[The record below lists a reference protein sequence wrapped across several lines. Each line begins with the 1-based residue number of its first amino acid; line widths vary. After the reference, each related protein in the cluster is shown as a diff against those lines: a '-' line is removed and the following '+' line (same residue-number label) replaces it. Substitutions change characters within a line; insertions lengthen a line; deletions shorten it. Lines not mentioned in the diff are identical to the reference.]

1 MTILE
6 SIIHYFTKGYV
17 MSKTSPATLE
27 NIVSLCKRRG
37 FVFPSAEIYGGVNGI
52 YDFGHLGVLLR
63 ENIRH
68 LWLRFLENPHGP
80 ILRIEGALIGPAT
93 MWKASGH
100 LEGFHDPLVD
110 CKVCKKRYR
119 ADDVNL
125 EKNCPHCG
133 NKDWTEIRSFNMM
146 FKTQLG
152 AMEDASATAYLRPE
166 TAQSTYVNFKNF
178 MSTYRVKLPFGI
190 AQIGKS
196 FRNEITPK
204 QFLFRMR
211 EFEQMEMQW
220 FCIPEN
226 APQELEMWL
235 KRRLHFYMQ
244 LGIPEEKLRTYDQKP
259 HERAHY
265 SSRCFDLEYEFP
277 FGWKEVEGIAHRGN
291 FDLTQ
296 HSQHSGKDLSVH
308 DETTKTSFMPH
319 IVEAA
324 VGVDRLFIMFLF
336 NAYQEDII
344 DDEKRIVLKLHPALA
359 PIKLA
364 FLPLTKKQE
373 EAARKLYLE
382 YLSLGISVQYDD
394 SGSIGK
400 RYRRQDEIGTPFCIT
415 YDFESDTDSC
425 VTVRNRDTT
434 QQERISLTELRKYL
448 NL

>member
-1 MTILE
+1 
-6 SIIHYFTKGYV
+6 
-17 MSKTSPATLE
+17 MSKTSAVTLDT
-27 NIVSLCKRRG
+27 IVSLCKRRG

-52 YDFGHLGVLLR
+52 YDFGHLGVLLQ
-63 ENIRH
+63 ENIRNV
-68 LWLRFLENPHGP
+68 WLTFLQNPHGP
-80 ILRIEGALIGPAT
+80 ILRIEGALIGPEAV
-93 MWKASGH
+93 WKASGH
-100 LEGFHDPLVD
+100 IDGFHDPLVD
-110 CKVCKKRYR
+110 CKKCKKRYR

-152 AMEDASATAYLRPE
+152 AMEDASSTAYLRPE

-178 MSTYRVKLPFGI
+178 MSTYRVKIPFGI

-204 QFLFRMR
+204 QFLFRSR

-220 FCIPEN
+220 FCTPEGSDEFL
-226 APQELEMWL
+226 QFWVE
-235 KRRLHFYMQ
+235 KRMDFYTQ
-244 LGIPEEKLRTYDQKP
+244 LGIPAEKIRAYDQKP

-265 SSRCFDLEYEFP
+265 SRRCFDVEYEFP
-277 FGWKEVEGIAHRGN
+277 FGWKEIEGIAHRGD

-296 HSQHSGKDLSVH
+296 HSKHSGKDLSIH
-308 DETTKTSFMPH
+308 DDTTKTSFVPH

-324 VGVDRLFIMFLF
+324 SGVGRLFLMFLF
-336 NAYQEDII
+336 NSYNEDIV
-344 DDEKRIVLKLHPALA
+344 DNEKRIVLKLHPALA

-373 EAARKLYLE
+373 EQAYKLYLE
-382 YLSLGISVQYDD
+382 YLNLSISVQYDD

-415 YDFESDTDSC
+415 YDFESDADSC

-434 QQERISLTELRKYL
+434 QQERIAITELRKYL